1 MPPIKCSVCGDEV
14 GVDEVVALTF
24 DRRGRPPVFL
34 RLCQTCFVHKANMVE
49 WLEDKAFEAP
59 SRTSLLIAGKM
70 QEFAPVV
77 QRRSGAT
84 TFGTAR
90 TTRGHDTING
100 IDAVL

>member
-59 SRTSLLIAGKM
+59 SPNEFIDRWEDAGVC
-70 QEFAPVV
+70 A
-77 QRRSGAT
+77 RRPT
-84 TFGTAR
+84 PEWCDDLR
-90 TTRGHDTING
+90 NCPDHTRSRYN
-100 IDAVL
+100 